1 MIDRAS
7 LRSRAGHYIK
17 RPDTVAGSERG
28 GSRIF
33 YLRLTPGNLSS
44 CHNARLTNGPE
55 SLGELKYVY
64 GYNRQPEAWIS
75 MTTATGVAL

>member
-28 GSRIF
+28 GSAFFIYVLHRVICHRATMLA
-33 YLRLTPGNLSS
+33 LR
-44 CHNARLTNGPE
+44 
-55 SLGELKYVY
+55 
-64 GYNRQPEAWIS
+64 
-75 MTTATGVAL
+75 TAQKVSAS